1 MERKKGGATLI
12 VGALNHELGYGL
24 IADLAAR
31 GERLTL
37 LARMSERGDAEAIRA
52 AIGGGVDLLFGDPSA
67 IDLGLSGTEYRALRA
82 EASAMHWFIEG
93 YAPKVSD
100 ARAPKAA
107 EECLEFASDAPSLKR
122 ITVWS
127 SALASGR
134 TEGILKEEPFSRLT
148 KRQATRQGRKQSSG
162 AIYEADQVFSE
173 ALASFPMT
181 LVRTGSVVLAPQ
193 LGSKSILNGAGVL
206 ILYLLA
212 RRSEPILM
220 MPGRADALL
229 NFLPADFV
237 YRAERAL
244 SLDERTLHR
253 VIHLV
258 DSDPPTVRRA
268 ISILCALMG
277 RPAPRFYAPPAAAAA
292 LLQSPGLRREG
303 DPTRTLLEEMSSR
316 LVIDASFARSI
327 LDEAGLVCPAFES
340 YAEATVEEMRERV
353 GFAPLRQVSGA

>member
-12 VGALNHELGYGL
+12 VGALNHELGFGL
-24 IADLAAR
+24 IGELAAR
-31 GERLTL
+31 GERLIL
-37 LARMSERGDAEAIRA
+37 LARMTEKGDAEAIQR
-52 AIGGGVDLLFGDPSA
+52 AIGGVDVLFGDASA
-67 IDLGLSGTEYRALRA
+67 IDFGLSGEEYRGLRTQT
-82 EASAMHWFIEG
+82 ASVHWFIEG
-93 YAPKVSD
+93 YARGLPD
-100 ARAPKAA
+100 ARPARAA
-107 EECLEFASDAPSLKR
+107 EECLEFASGAPLLGR

-127 SALASGR
+127 SALASGQS
-134 TEGILKEEPFSRLT
+134 EGVLMEEPFMR
-148 KRQATRQGRKQSSG
+148 RPRKQYG
-162 AIYEADQVFSE
+162 NTLCEADTVFAK
-173 ALASFPMT
+173 ALHALPIT
-181 LVRTGSVVLAPQ
+181 IIRTGNAVLTPQ
-193 LGSKSILNGAGVL
+193 LGSRNILNGAGVL

-229 NFLPADFV
+229 NFLPAEFV
-237 YRAERAL
+237 YRAEQVFSATPG
-244 SLDERTLHR
+244 TLHR
-253 VIHLV
+253 IIHLV

-316 LVIDASFARSI
+316 LVIDTSFGRSV

-353 GFAPLRQVSGA
+353 GFAPMRRASIA